1 MKVFSTIMKMIRR
14 DDVDCDEVR
23 RLSSDYLEEDLPPAK
38 RSLIQSHIANCGPCQ
53 AFIDTLASTIS
64 ILSKLPR
71 VAAPAYF
78 KQSILE
84 RTREENK
91 N

>member
-1 MKVFSTIMKMIRR
+1 MFSTIKRIFRR
-14 DDVDCDEVR
+14 DDVDCNEVR
-23 RLSSDYLEEDLPPAK
+23 RLSSDYLEEDLPAAK
-38 RSLIQSHIANCGPCQ
+38 QSIIQSHIANCGPCR
-53 AFIDTLASTIS
+53 AFIDTLASTIG
-64 ILSKLPR
+64 ILSKLPQ